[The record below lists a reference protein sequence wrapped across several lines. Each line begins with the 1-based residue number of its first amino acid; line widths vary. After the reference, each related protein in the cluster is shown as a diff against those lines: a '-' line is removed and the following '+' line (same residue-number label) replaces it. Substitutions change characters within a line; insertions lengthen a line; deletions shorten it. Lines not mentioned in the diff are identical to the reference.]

1 VVLRLLVL
9 LQSGVV
15 AELIVADGARWVVVE
30 SLFEDSDLSVGRI
43 GVADGLR
50 VLNGKDARRVSQFG
64 MDSGTPKMVMEF
76 IFVGELNHAD
86 EAGEIKIV
94 ETVVLVSTQ
103 GLQGIPSLALAVSKA
118 AAPVVKLFNFF
129 CGLDYGVFSVD
140 DSVDD
145 A

>member
-30 SLFEDSDLSVGRI
+30 SLFEDSDLSVRRI
-43 GVADGLR
+43 GVPDGLR
-50 VLNGKDARRVSQFG
+50 VLSGKDTRRVFQFG
-64 MDSGTPKMVMEF
+64 MGSGTPKVVMEF
-76 IFVGELNHAD
+76 IFVGILSHAD
-86 EAGEIKIV
+86 EADEFTIV
-94 ETVVLVSTQ
+94 ETGVLVSTQ
-103 GLQGIPSLALAVSKA
+103 GLQGIPSLVFAVAKV

-129 CGLDYGVFSVD
+129 CRLDCGVFSVD
-140 DSVDD
+140 D